1 MNEFDQ
7 KFINTLNNI
16 ITNGTEYDSRA
27 VWKDTGEKAKCKKIF
42 GVVSRYNS
50 DYSNTPPIGTLR
62 KLSIKNCIDEIL
74 WIWQRKSNNIHDLNS
89 HIWDSWADEYGSIG
103 AAYGYQ
109 VATKL
114 RRVTE
119 TIDHEDNFGMK
130 YSETVPLFLD
140 QTDYVLH
147 ELKYNPFSRK
157 IITDLYSVGD
167 VGLMGLDPCC
177 YSCTWNVTEKDGKRY
192 LNLLLNQRS
201 QDMIVANNWNVF
213 QYWVLQN
220 LFAMECNLLPGELVH
235 VICDCHIYDR
245 HIPIAKDILGTY
257 LHYLNQADIYAAPK
271 VEFDFDGFYKFRA
284 DDCHV
289 SDYKPLMDI
298 KNIPV
303 AV

>member
-1 MNEFDQ
+1 MNEFDKQ
-7 KFINTLNNI
+7 FIKVLDDI
-16 ITNGTEYDSRA
+16 ITNGTEYTSRA
-27 VWKDTGEKAKCKKIF
+27 VWKDTRARAKCKKLF

-50 DYSNTPPIGTLR
+50 DYSNTPPIGTIR
-62 KLSIKNCIDEIL
+62 KLAIKNCIDEIL

-89 HIWDSWADEYGSIG
+89 NIWDSWADEYGSIG

-114 RRVTE
+114 RRVTT

-130 YSETVPLFLD
+130 YSEVVPLYLD
-140 QTDYVLH
+140 QTDYVIH
-147 ELKYNPFSRK
+147 ELKHNPFSRK

-167 VGLMGLDPCC
+167 TSLMGLDPCC

-201 QDMIVANNWNVF
+201 QDMVVANNWNVF

-245 HIPIAKDILGTY
+245 HIEIARNIINTY
-257 LHYLNQADIYAAPK
+257 HNALDKADLYTPTVK
-271 VEFDFDGFYKFRA
+271 FDFDGFYKFRVEN
-284 DDCHV
+284 CHV